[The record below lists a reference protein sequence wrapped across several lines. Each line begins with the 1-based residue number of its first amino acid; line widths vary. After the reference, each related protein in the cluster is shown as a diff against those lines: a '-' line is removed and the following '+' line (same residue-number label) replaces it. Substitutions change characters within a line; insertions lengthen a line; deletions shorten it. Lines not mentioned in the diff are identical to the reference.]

1 MIKLPYEWGTYED
14 GLQLLLPFQQAGPQ
28 SSLFH
33 QLYKYNAEE
42 CSHICL
48 PISNSP
54 FSSILRKMPIFF
66 DKWLPYAVYFAPL
79 NSLFPD

>member
-14 GLQLLLPFQQAGPQ
+14 DLQLLLPFPQAGPQ
-28 SSLFH
+28 PSLFH
-33 QLYKYNAEE
+33 QLYKYNAEVYYR
-42 CSHICL
+42 ICL

-54 FSSILRKMPIFF
+54 FSSILRKMPIFC

-79 NSLFPD
+79 NSQFPD